1 MCPVAEQ
8 FYAEELSLP
17 LFPGLTD
24 DDVDRVID
32 DLSSALGG

>member
-1 MCPVAEQ
+1 MCPNAEA

-24 DDVDRVID
+24 DDVDRVVETLAQI
-32 DLSSALGG
+32 LR